1 MSAARSSRAGER
13 LIVAF
18 LLVAAVVLLMVFVK
32 IRRPAAQG
40 ADAFDFRNPLLGAR
54 VGECVS
60 VKSRE
65 QVTDVTC
72 LRVIEPGAVLRPFS
86 EGPESVPTLGRLR
99 RAPPYLL
106 CQVRYPPPGRTC
118 IDEGGREEYEALSL
132 NAFGMP
138 SSTTVEIQSIRPTW
152 VRWASQG
159 DRYVFVYEIQ
169 LMRFG
174 YLSGPI
180 TLYVDP
186 LHPVGG
192 VIWRRDTGSQ
202 GQAYN
207 TVFTAVEGCR

>member
-1 MSAARSSRAGER
+1 MTAPRSPRAGER

-18 LLVAAVVLLMVFVK
+18 LLVAAVVLLMVYVK
-32 IRRPAAQG
+32 IRRPAGGEAG
-40 ADAFDFRNPLLGAR
+40 VFDFRNPLLTAR

-72 LRVIEPGAVLRPFS
+72 LSVVEPGVVLRPDQ
-86 EGPESVPTLGRLR
+86 EGPESIPGLGRVR

-106 CQVRYPPPGRTC
+106 CSIRYPPPGRTC
-118 IDEGGREEYEALSL
+118 ADEGGRSEFEALSL
-132 NAFGMP
+132 NDFGMP
-138 SSTTVEIQSIRPTW
+138 STTTVEIQGIRPTW

-159 DRYVFVYEIQ
+159 GRYVFVYEVQ
-169 LMRFG
+169 MMRFG
-174 YLSGPI
+174 YLNGPI

-186 LHPVGG
+186 LHPIAG
-192 VIWRRDTGSQ
+192 VIWRRDKGPK
-202 GQAYN
+202 GQSYN